1 MDLIRWE
8 PRRRLVR
15 SLFDDLF
22 DIAQS
27 PRSFRSGWLESGRW
41 EPAVDI
47 IDSDD
52 KLIVK
57 VELPG
62 VEKEDVKLSLSE
74 NNLTIQGEIKRDEE
88 IKKENYYCC
97 ERAYGK
103 YARTIP
109 LPVEVDREK
118 VNAKFKNG
126 IIEITM
132 PKKPEVQPKEIDIEV
147 AD

>member
-15 SLFDDLF
+15 SLFDDFF
-22 DIAQS
+22 DIVQS
-27 PRSFRSGWLESGRW
+27 PRGVRSGWPAGGMW

-47 IDSDD
+47 IDSDE
-52 KLIVK
+52 KLIVM

-62 VEKEDVKLSLSE
+62 VDKKDVKLSLSE
-74 NNLTIQGEIKRDEE
+74 NNLIISGEIKRDEE
-88 IKKENYYCC
+88 VKKENYYCC

-118 VNAKFKNG
+118 ASAKFKNG
-126 IIEITM
+126 IIEINI
-132 PKKPEVQPKEIDIEV
+132 PKKAEVQPREIDIEE
-147 AD
+147 AE

>member
-15 SLFDDLF
+15 SLFDDFF
-22 DIAQS
+22 DIVQS
-27 PRSFRSGWLESGRW
+27 PRGVRSGWLESGMW

-47 IDSDD
+47 IDSDE

-62 VEKEDVKLSLSE
+62 VERKDVKLSLSE
-74 NNLTIQGEIKRDEE
+74 NNLTIQGESKRDEE
-88 IKKENYYCC
+88 VKKENYYCC

-109 LPVEVDREK
+109 LPVEVDREE
-118 VNAKFKNG
+118 VSARFKNG

-132 PKKPEVQPKEIDIEV
+132 PKKPEVQPREIDIEE
-147 AD
+147 AE

>member
-15 SLFDDLF
+15 SLLDDFFDVV
-22 DIAQS
+22 QS
-27 PRSFRSGWLESGRW
+27 PGSVRRGWLEGGMW

-47 IDSDD
+47 IDSKDRI
-52 KLIVK
+52 IVK

-62 VEKEDVKLSLSE
+62 VEKKDVKLSLSE

-88 IKKENYYCC
+88 IKKEDYFCC
-97 ERAYGK
+97 ERVYGK

-109 LPVEVDREK
+109 LPIEVDGEK
-118 VNAKFKNG
+118 VSAKFRNG
-126 IIEITM
+126 VIEITM

-147 AD
+147 AE

>member
-1 MDLIRWE
+1 MDLTRWE

-22 DIAQS
+22 DIVQA
-27 PRSFRSGWLESGRW
+27 PPGIRSGWLESGRW

-47 IDSDD
+47 IDNAE
-52 KLIVK
+52 KLIVR

-62 VEKEDVKLSLSE
+62 VEKKDVKLSLSE

-88 IKKENYYCC
+88 IKKESYYCC

-126 IIEITM
+126 IIEIDM
-132 PKKPEVQPKEIDIEV
+132 LKKAEVQPKEIDIEV
-147 AD
+147 AE

>member
-118 VNAKFKNG
+118 VNAKLKTG
-126 IIEITM
+126 SLKSPC
-132 PKKPEVQPKEIDIEV
+132 PKSRKSSPRRSTSK
-147 AD
+147 